1 MEAVRKLLQLFPTQ
15 TNHLKTISIMY
26 KFYLVKILYPSVDVN
41 GYRKKVALQY
51 VAKAVSFTDAESTVV
66 KEVSHFA
73 GEDMEIKSITIL
85 NIEDIIDGGHYEN
98 PEKNKWFKCRAEFTE
113 LSDIGK
119 VKKVRHNYLALACSV
134 SEAEQTVIK
143 YLKSYTQDFTT
154 VTVNE
159 TKIVDIFINN

>member
-1 MEAVRKLLQLFPTQ
+1 M
-15 TNHLKTISIMY
+15 
-26 KFYLVKILYPSVDVN
+26 N

-98 PEKNKWFKCRAEFTE
+98 PEENKWFKCRTEFTTTTINGTE
-113 LSDIGK
+113 
-119 VKKVRHNYLALACSV
+119 KKTRVNYLVLACSI

-143 YLKSYTQDFTT
+143 YLKSYTQDFNT
-154 VTVNE
+154 VTVDE